1 MLTKKGKYGLK
12 ALVDLAQL
20 APGETAFVTEIA
32 TRNNIPKKF
41 LDTILLELRNNGFL
55 RSKKGP
61 NGGYALSKPAD
72 EIMIGQV
79 IRALDGPLAPI
90 RCASRTAFEA
100 CEDCADPETCQVRRA
115 MTDVRDAIAAI
126 LDTMTL
132 EQFVAV
138 PGASAMVE
146 DEELEKRVG

>member
-12 ALVDLAQL
+12 ALVDLARL
-20 APGETAFVTEIA
+20 NPGETAFITDVA

-41 LDTILLELRNNGFL
+41 LDAILLELRNAGIL

-61 NGGYALSKPAD
+61 NGGYSLSKMPS

-79 IRALDGPLAPI
+79 IRTLDGPLAPI

-100 CEDCADPETCQVRRA
+100 CDDCDDPETCQVRLS
-115 MTDVRDAIAAI
+115 MTDVRDAIATI
-126 LDTMTL
+126 LDNMTL
-132 EQFVAV
+132 AQFA
-138 PGASAMVE
+138 
-146 DEELEKRVG
+146 EKDGQDAQAIPAGQ